1 MILITKTFLK
11 LLSKIK
17 SVWLDDI
24 SLEINKHKTW
34 LDNFKIIWIIENR
47 KILKWYLLSKK
58 IRLIVLFQEKNWSY
72 LPFYLAK
79 KETKDWYNISKYSLD
94 EIVKKLDNI
103 FIDLENWDYEI
114 ID

>member
-17 SVWLDDI
+17 SVGLDDI
-24 SLEINKHKTW
+24 SLEINKHKTG
-34 LDNFKIIWIIENR
+34 LDNFKIIGTIENR
-47 KILKWYLLSKK
+47 KILKGYLLSKK
-58 IRLIVLFQEKNWSY
+58 IRLVVLFQEKNGSY

-79 KETKDWYNISKYSLD
+79 KETKDGYNISKYSLD

-103 FIDLENWDYEI
+103 FIDLENGDYEI